1 MAHQPVGDSQT
12 ITTSATSA
20 RVQFAVQTDSE
31 INEEDKL
38 MDAERAAGLI
48 PPSEQELQVA
58 QMAMDAQNSG
68 GNLGKPVNEPEVD
81 TSKTEDPD
89 SPGTPDLKGGE
100 I

>member
-20 RVQFAVQTDSE
+20 RIQFAVQTDSE

-38 MDAERAAGLI
+38 IAAEREAGLI
-48 PPSEQELQVA
+48 PPTEQEMQIA
-58 QMAMDAQNSG
+58 QMAMDAEQKTQPS
-68 GNLGKPVNEPEVD
+68 KPKSEVEPDID
-81 TSKTEDPD
+81 TESVEAPE
-89 SPGTPDLKGGE
+89 SPKGGQ